1 MPAAPDLQRLAVAT
15 PRVPLCCKGRLKRN
29 VKELIEYM
37 CRALVDEPDQVKITQ
52 VEGAQADIFE
62 LSVAPGDTG
71 KIIGRQ
77 GRIINAMRTLVR
89 VAAAKQGK
97 HAVLEVV

>member
-1 MPAAPDLQRLAVAT
+1 MKD
-15 PRVPLCCKGRLKRN
+15 
-29 VKELIEYM
+29 LIEYISKS
-37 CRALVDEPDQVKITQ
+37 LVDDPDQVRITQ
-52 VEGAQADIFE
+52 VQGAQSAIYE

-77 GRIINAMRTLVR
+77 GRIINAVRILVR

>member
-1 MPAAPDLQRLAVAT
+1 M
-15 PRVPLCCKGRLKRN
+15 
-29 VKELIEYM
+29 KELIEYM
-37 CRALVDEPDQVKITQ
+37 SKSLVDDPDQVQITQ
-52 VEGAQADIFE
+52 VQGAQSAIFE

-71 KIIGRQ
+71 KVIGRQ

>member
-1 MPAAPDLQRLAVAT
+1 M
-15 PRVPLCCKGRLKRN
+15 
-29 VKELIEYM
+29 KELIEYISKS
-37 CRALVDEPDQVKITQ
+37 LVDDPEQVRIKQIQ
-52 VEGAQADIFE
+52 GAQSAIFE

-77 GRIINAMRTLVR
+77 GRIINAMRILVR
-89 VAAAKQGK
+89 VAAAKKGK

>member
-1 MPAAPDLQRLAVAT
+1 M
-15 PRVPLCCKGRLKRN
+15 
-29 VKELIEYM
+29 KELIEYM
-37 CRALVDEPDQVKITQ
+37 SKSLVDDPDQVQITQ
-52 VEGAQADIFE
+52 VQGAQSVIFE

-71 KIIGRQ
+71 KVIGRQ

>member
-1 MPAAPDLQRLAVAT
+1 MASVASSAAAFVWRKYVAHIGQGW
-15 PRVPLCCKGRLKRN
+15 CKRQ

-37 CRALVDEPDQVKITQ
+37 SRSLVDEPDQVRITQ
-52 VEGAQADIFE
+52 VQGAQSAIFE
-62 LSVAPGDTG
+62 LSVAPGDAG

-77 GRIINAMRTLVR
+77 GRIINAMRILVR
-89 VAAAKQGK
+89 VAAAKEGK